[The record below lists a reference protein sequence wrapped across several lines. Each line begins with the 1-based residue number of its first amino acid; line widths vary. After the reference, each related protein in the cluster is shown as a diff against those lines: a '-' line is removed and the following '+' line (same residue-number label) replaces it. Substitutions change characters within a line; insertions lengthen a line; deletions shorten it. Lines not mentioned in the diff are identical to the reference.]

1 MAVQPQENN
10 MDVMQNASTGDI
22 GGVFTPMVSD
32 VPVDIYNFFNI
43 PPFSLESKELD
54 VLREVRDWAFGDG
67 SSLGDGMQKL
77 KDIEIKLGHARLSDG
92 KLSKIHNYIT
102 LDNQVADLIKRREA
116 V

>member
-1 MAVQPQENN
+1 MQVVAADFKA
-10 MDVMQNASTGDI
+10 DVSALATSAEI
-22 GGVFTPMVSD
+22 A
-32 VPVDIYNFFNI
+32 
-43 PPFSLESKELD
+43 SLESHGDGTWATATGFSTHTPAD
-54 VLREVRDWAFGDG
+54 VLTAFGDG